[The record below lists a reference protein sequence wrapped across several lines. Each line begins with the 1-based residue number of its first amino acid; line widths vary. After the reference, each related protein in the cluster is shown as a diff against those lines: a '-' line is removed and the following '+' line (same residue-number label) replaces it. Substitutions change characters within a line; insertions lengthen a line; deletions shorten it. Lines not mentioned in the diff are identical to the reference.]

1 VSAQQSAE
9 APCAV
14 GRLTPQGPWIGFQPA
29 ASGYRFVIGLNGA
42 LRSAEADGDLLLAL
56 AIAYFTE
63 AFEGAP
69 PEMEATQAD
78 LSELITDL
86 ARRETDSEARR
97 LLREVLD
104 AIDDG
109 LAGDAVAG
117 RLAAARP
124 ARTEPIDPIELLRT
138 RAMELAATA

>member
-1 VSAQQSAE
+1 VSAQQSAQ

-14 GRLTPQGPWIGFQPA
+14 GRLAPHGPWIGFEPE
-29 ASGYRFVIGLNGA
+29 ASGYRFVVGIDGT
-42 LRSAEADGDLLLAL
+42 LRSSEADVDLLLAM

-69 PEMEATQAD
+69 PEIEATQAD
-78 LSELITDL
+78 MSALVADL
-86 ARRETDSEARR
+86 ARRETDARAR
-97 LLREVLD
+97 TLLREALD

-124 ARTEPIDPIELLRT
+124 ARAEPIDPIELLRT
-138 RAMELAATA
+138 RATELTAMP

>member
-1 VSAQQSAE
+1 VSVRHQAE

-14 GRLTPQGPWIGFQPA
+14 GRLGPHGPWIGFQPA
-29 ASGYRFVIGLNGA
+29 ASGYRFVVGLDGA
-42 LRSAEADGDLLLAL
+42 LRSSEADLDLLLAL

-69 PEMEATQAD
+69 PDLEATQAD
-78 LSELITDL
+78 MSALITDL
-86 ARRETDSEARR
+86 AQRETDPAARK
-97 LLREVLD
+97 LLREALD

-124 ARTEPIDPIELLRT
+124 PRTEPIDPIELLRM
-138 RAMELAATA
+138 RAMELAGLT

>member
-1 VSAQQSAE
+1 VSALQSAE

-29 ASGYRFVIGLNGA
+29 ASGYRFVVGLNGA
-42 LRSAEADGDLLLAL
+42 LRSSKADVDLLLAL

-78 LSELITDL
+78 LSALITDL
-86 ARRETDSEARR
+86 SQRETDSEARR
-97 LLREVLD
+97 LLREALD

-124 ARTEPIDPIELLRT
+124 ALTEPIDPIELLRT
-138 RAMELAATA
+138 RATDLTATA

>member
-9 APCAV
+9 GPCAV

-29 ASGYRFVIGLNGA
+29 ASGYRFVVGLNGA
-42 LRSAEADGDLLLAL
+42 LRSSEADVDLLLAL

-63 AFEGAP
+63 ALEAAP

-78 LSELITDL
+78 LSALITDL
-86 ARRETDSEARR
+86 AQRETDARVRSLLGEA
-97 LLREVLD
+97 LD

-117 RLAAARP
+117 RRAAARRHG
-124 ARTEPIDPIELLRT
+124 AEAIDPIELLRT
-138 RAMELAATA
+138 REMELAGRS